1 MFEPGTMSAVT
12 IHRFIHKNLEKCRA
26 ILTQKDYDYA
36 EDGEGRIGLVCCGV
50 SYSLTQAAML
60 RSGISAP
67 VLKLSCVNPM
77 NEDLIVSFAQKVDA
91 LLIIEEGEA
100 FVGGAHYG
108 AAGTRGLVLQDSRP
122 ATQ

>member
-1 MFEPGTMSAVT
+1 
-12 IHRFIHKNLEKCRA
+12 
-26 ILTQKDYDYA
+26 
-36 EDGEGRIGLVCCGV
+36 
-50 SYSLTQAAML
+50 ML

-100 FVGGAHYG
+100 FVEERIMALLER
-108 AAGTRGLVLQDSRP
+108 RGLSTKICGRISKDIPYGGELFTGDIERLLRKVLRGGGL
-122 ATQ
+122 